1 MGKRGIRDKRLKWAL
16 SLPLNMQ
23 VKAIKECVGVEES
36 RRATRRGVCLAHCEL
51 EVKQGAG
58 YCIYGAVDA
67 VKGGTVA

>member
-1 MGKRGIRDKRLKWAL
+1 MGKRGIRDKRVNWAL
-16 SLPLNMQ
+16 SLPLNLQ
-23 VKAIKECVGVEES
+23 VKAAKECGGVEES
-36 RRATRRGVCLAHCEL
+36 RRATKRGVCLAHCEL

>member
-1 MGKRGIRDKRLKWAL
+1 MSKRGIRDKRVNWAL

-23 VKAIKECVGVEES
+23 VKAAKECGGVEES
-36 RRATRRGVCLAHCEL
+36 RRATKRGVCLAHCEL